1 MARRAQGESDSNP
14 LLSRERRTLSDETR
28 APQPFGFPFVVAL
41 HAGADLGVV
50 LIVSAMDLEWARRG
64 ATAGALAVSVTMSA
78 AGAALL
84 WKAWRRE
91 RLPPLPLCSD
101 D

>member
-1 MARRAQGESDSNP
+1 M
-14 LLSRERRTLSDETR
+14 
-28 APQPFGFPFVVAL
+28 
-41 HAGADLGVV
+41 

-64 ATAGALAVSVTMSA
+64 ATAAALAVSVALSA

-84 WKAWRRE
+84 WSGLSGWRRE
-91 RLPPLPLCSD
+91 RLAPLALCCSD

>member
-1 MARRAQGESDSNP
+1 MRAARARA
-14 LLSRERRTLSDETR
+14 R
-28 APQPFGFPFVVAL
+28 QPFGFPFVVAL

>member
-64 ATAGALAVSVTMSA
+64 ATAAALTVSVAMSG

-91 RLPPLPLCSD
+91 RLPPLPLCLD